1 MPGGNDGA
9 RLLSMR
15 AGADILANHPIGVGA
30 GDVMATTQQWFNT
43 HEPQV
48 IAADRFP
55 PMNEWLMYGSFA
67 GWPGVLLFSLAVL
80 FPFFIKQIHQRF
92 FWIVLNVIIVFSYLF
107 DMALEVQYGVFLYS
121 FILLWWYKWFK
132 AE

>member
-1 MPGGNDGA
+1 MATWDALTFQWRRDGA
-9 RLLSMR
+9 DDTPVMR
-15 AGADILANHPIGVGA
+15 SKTTVDQNASFSKSKGAE
-30 GDVMATTQQWFNT
+30 

-80 FPFFIKQIHQRF
+80 FPFFIKQVHQRF